1 MASSPEVTLVT
12 LTKNDIRQARIFSGI
27 SPKAMRRVFFAWI
40 AFVVIVSLLVIFAP
54 KLSTS
59 FTLITL
65 GTLTA
70 FTVAMFAQSR
80 ISEGWPAILA
90 KDEQLLI
97 VRDPYKREFFCI
109 SPTLVSGIEPTVIK
123 PNKKAIALKLNNEK
137 LSEEDIETL
146 NSAVWPRDN
155 KLLALA
161 HFIPR
166 DKACNALRNYIDSI
180 SASRKTASHSD
191 SVLSR
196 NNT

>member
-1 MASSPEVTLVT
+1 MASSPKVTLVT
-12 LTKNDIRQARIFSGI
+12 LTKNDIRQARVFSGI

-70 FTVAMFAQSR
+70 FTLAMFAQSR

-90 KDEQLLI
+90 KDEQLHI

-109 SPTLVSGIEPTVIK
+109 SPALVSDIEPTVIK
-123 PNKKAIALKLNNEK
+123 PNKKAIALKLDGEK
-137 LSEEDIETL
+137 LSAEDIDTL

-166 DKACNALRNYIDSI
+166 DKACRSIKTYIESV
-180 SASRKTASHSD
+180 SAGHKTVTHA
-191 SVLSR
+191 
-196 NNT
+196 